1 MVALLFDIRAGR
13 LHVTPDQPAQVV
25 LRDVDDAILDDSG
38 TRNRAAAHLLSPSP
52 EFGPAHQQLIDRQLA
67 KSGVRCHDGGVANL
81 LDTQIALVEADEG
94 IAIIP
99 SFGVPACRNRKVV
112 MSRLIDPVVTLDFH
126 QISRRGRAMPP
137 AADDFATFLKAYIA
151 RWAGRAGVL

>member
-1 MVALLFDIRAGR
+1 LA
-13 LHVTPDQPAQVV
+13 P
-25 LRDVDDAILDDSG
+25 
-38 TRNRAAAHLLSPSP
+38 
-52 EFGPAHQQLIDRQLA
+52 LI
-67 KSGVRCHDGGVANL
+67 
-81 LDTQIALVEADEG
+81 
-94 IAIIP
+94 IIP

>member
-1 MVALLFDIRAGR
+1 LISARAGSTS
-13 LHVTPDQPAQVV
+13 LPTSLPKSFFAM
-25 LRDVDDAILDDSG
+25 SM
-38 TRNRAAAHLLSPSP
+38 TRFSMIAVRETGRQHTCGRPVPSWAP
-52 EFGPAHQQLIDRQLA
+52 LI
-67 KSGVRCHDGGVANL
+67 
-81 LDTQIALVEADEG
+81 
-94 IAIIP
+94 IIP
-99 SFGVPACRNRKVV
+99 SFGVPACRNRKIV